1 MKYTNQDNKICAFYV
16 TDRLLDI
23 LELEDTNQIKLLKLL
38 NEFKDE
44 MIHNLGVNSLHNHY
58 GELSNLSGEWKNLK
72 ERQLKKDQNKIEQIN
87 LIKEAEKIARGK

>member
-1 MKYTNQDNKICAFYV
+1 MKYIKQDNRICAYYV

-23 LELEDTNQIKLLKLL
+23 LEHGDTDKKKLLKLL

-58 GELSNLSGEWKNLK
+58 GK
-72 ERQLKKDQNKIEQIN
+72 
-87 LIKEAEKIARGK
+87 